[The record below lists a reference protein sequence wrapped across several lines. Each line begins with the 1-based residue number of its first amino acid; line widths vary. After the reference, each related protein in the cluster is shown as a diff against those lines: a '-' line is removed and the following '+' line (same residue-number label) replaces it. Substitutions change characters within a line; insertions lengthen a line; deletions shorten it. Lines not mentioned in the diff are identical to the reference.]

1 MRPGL
6 LHILLGC
13 VLFLLDP
20 GSALGLFDSLDSA
33 GAAAPTDSFRFA
45 FPTSSP
51 TRGLAEG
58 ATSTSEPSSYYTSSS
73 YGTRPPIT
81 ANSTGHPAS
90 PASKESPLSSVATTS
105 STVSTELAS
114 SPASSHAQN
123 QSTVSSTQ
131 LRETVTSTNG
141 EPTPA
146 TVMSRSTTAI
156 VATAKRRKARR
167 RKACTEFVRKRGQVK
182 ASILRECFN
191 VKKSGP
197 HGCRATGQQRSC
209 RVELPTT
216 SPWPIAPL
224 LYSHNPGRPLPRRT
238 GGYRSMPVCI
248 GRVCNSRR
256 SRTSELPRTSEPCQC
271 LVCCNGKLVWQQF
284 R

>member
-167 RKACTEFVRKRGQVK
+167 RKNSCGSGDKSRPAYYGS
-182 ASILRECFN
+182 ASMSRSRAHTAA
-191 VKKSGP
+191 VPRASSG
-197 HGCRATGQQRSC
+197 AVVWNFQQRLRGLLPLC
-209 RVELPTT
+209 CTAITLEGHCPGARVA
-216 SPWPIAPL
+216 ID
-224 LYSHNPGRPLPRRT
+224 
-238 GGYRSMPVCI
+238 
-248 GRVCNSRR
+248 
-256 SRTSELPRTSEPCQC
+256 PCQC
-271 LVCCNGKLVWQQF
+271 A
-284 R
+284 